1 MHLFKRLFL
10 LLIALCGVGVM
21 NSVAST
27 PAARW
32 TLQAT
37 GNNLLIKDAAT
48 GEYLNMYFNA
58 PNATLHTGTGD
69 ASQWKILRQSDNTAV
84 TEVEEGVD
92 YLLQTQMNMSLN
104 QYAYVTDANTIQ
116 TKAQAGDDCIFRFE
130 AAAGG
135 GYHIQ
140 HVASEGYILQG
151 AHHANLTVG
160 ALSEETPDDEYT
172 KEGYYTIEWKTGTG
186 SYIAEE
192 ADGSMVITN
201 YDEAKRIFWE
211 FVPTDKPNCFHVRN
225 TATGRYM
232 QSCNLEP
239 SSASRVSTGKN
250 PVEYYVAKNTTAG
263 ATTYGQYWFSST
275 DCANYDKTASSP
287 RALNKDGASNYIITW
302 TAGNSNVGSFWTL
315 HETEDLYDLR
325 PFMAGSAYRYLLMN
339 DENQALESS
348 DEDVLTWAKRTED
361 VAQSWYFEGESNHA
375 GGYQIINAKTGKALN
390 DGTAYVVVQDLTAD
404 NAVYAFRPFATKDD
418 AATEL
423 TLEGKNRFTFRAV
436 RSEFSRSAQ
445 IYHMP
450 CGALAGMYISE
461 LSLTG
466 EAAYKPLSFPI
477 TSSAGK
483 ENATPAEWF
492 TLYVRD
498 KGEVLPGKSLT
509 LDITMNQTPAAGYEA
524 FAYFDW
530 NRDGVFEAVTTLD
543 VARTM
548 SATIPVPADAKE
560 GKTRMRIRITDN
572 GLTDAEDE
580 AVGQIFDAILT
591 ILPANTEASF
601 SVASSDLT
609 RGTVSYELNG
619 DEVTIKADPLG
630 NATFIAWREGNRL
643 FTTTATHTFMLDR
656 SIHLTAYFTPNTDIT
671 TLIEGVEVK
680 VPANNVFYDLQGRQ
694 VLMPRKGIY
703 ILNGKKVIVK

>member
-1 MHLFKRLFL
+1 MFTLQRILGL
-10 LLIALCGVGVM
+10 LATLCCVSILTTA
-21 NSVAST
+21 NT
-27 PAARW
+27 AARW
-32 TLQAT
+32 TLQTT
-37 GNNLLIKDAAT
+37 GSNVLIKDAVT
-48 GEYLNMYFNA
+48 GEYLNMYFKA

-69 ASQWKILRQSDNTAV
+69 ASQWKVLRESDKTAI
-84 TEVEEGVD
+84 TAPEENVD
-92 YLLQTQMNMSLN
+92 YLLQTQMNVSLN
-104 QYAYVTDANTIQ
+104 QYAYVTADKCIQ
-116 TKAQAGDDCIFRFE
+116 TKADADAGSIFRFK
-130 AAAGG
+130 AAPEGG
-135 GYHIQ
+135 FYLY
-140 HVASEGYILQG
+140 HVATDSYIQQG
-151 AHHANLTVG
+151 AHHVNLTMG
-160 ALSEETPDDEYT
+160 ALAQETPKDEAT
-172 KEGYYTIEWKTGTG
+172 KAGIYTIEWKTGTG
-186 SYIAEE
+186 SYITEE
-192 ADGSMVITN
+192 ADGSMVISN
-201 YDEAKRIFWE
+201 YDETKRMFWE
-211 FVPTDKPNCFHVRN
+211 FVPTEKDNCFYLRN

-239 SSASRVSTGKN
+239 SSASRVKTGKE

-263 ATTYGQYWFSST
+263 AATYGQYWFSST

-287 RALNKDGASNYIITW
+287 RALNKDGASNFIITW
-302 TAGNSNVGSFWTL
+302 TAANGNVGSFWTL

-325 PFMAGSAYRYLLMN
+325 PFMVGESYRYLLQN
-339 DENQALESS
+339 DELKALQLADDNTLSWE
-348 DEDVLTWAKRTED
+348 KRTED
-361 VAQSWYFEGESNHA
+361 LSQAWYFKGESNRA

-390 DGTAYVVVQDLTAD
+390 DGTAYVVVQDLTAES
-404 NAVYAFRPFATKDD
+404 AVYQFRPFATKDD
-418 AATEL
+418 ASTVL
-423 TLEGKNRFTFRAV
+423 TIDGKSALTFRAV
-436 RSEFSRSAQ
+436 RSAFSRNAQ
-445 IYHMP
+445 IYQMP
-450 CGALAGMYISE
+450 CGALAGLYISE

-466 EAAYKPLSFPI
+466 EAAYKPLVFPI
-477 TSSAGK
+477 TTAAGK
-483 ENATPAEWF
+483 ESATPAEWF

-498 KGEVLPGKSLT
+498 KAEVQPGKSLT

-591 ILPANTEASF
+591 VIPANKGLSF
-601 SVASSDLT
+601 SVTTSDLT

-619 DEVTIKADPLG
+619 DEITIKAEPLG

-643 FTTTATHTFMLDR
+643 FTTTATHTFTLDR
-656 SIHLTAYFTPNTDIT
+656 SIHLTAYFTPNTDIV

-694 VLMPRKGIY
+694 VLMPQKGIY

>member
-1 MHLFKRLFL
+1 MFTLQRILGL
-10 LLIALCGVGVM
+10 LATLCCVSILTTA
-21 NSVAST
+21 NT
-27 PAARW
+27 AARW
-32 TLQAT
+32 TLQTT
-37 GNNLLIKDAAT
+37 GSNVLIKDAVT
-48 GEYLNMYFNA
+48 GEYLNMYFKA

-69 ASQWKILRQSDNTAV
+69 ASQWKVLRESDKTAI
-84 TEVEEGVD
+84 TAPEENVD
-92 YLLQTQMNMSLN
+92 YLLQTQMNVSLN
-104 QYAYVTDANTIQ
+104 QYAYVTADKCIQ
-116 TKAQAGDDCIFRFE
+116 TKADADAGSIFRFK
-130 AAAGG
+130 AAPEGG
-135 GYHIQ
+135 FYLY
-140 HVASEGYILQG
+140 HVATDSYIQQG
-151 AHHANLTVG
+151 AHHVNLTMG
-160 ALSEETPDDEYT
+160 ALAQETPKDEAT
-172 KEGYYTIEWKTGTG
+172 KAGFYTIEWKTGTG
-186 SYIAEE
+186 SYITEE
-192 ADGSMVITN
+192 ADGSMVISN
-201 YDEAKRIFWE
+201 YDETKRMFWE
-211 FVPTDKPNCFHVRN
+211 FVPTEKNNCFYLRN

-239 SSASRVSTGKN
+239 SSASRVKTGKE

-263 ATTYGQYWFSST
+263 AATYGQYWFSST

-287 RALNKDGASNYIITW
+287 RALNKDGASNFIITW
-302 TAGNSNVGSFWTL
+302 TAANGNVGSFWTL

-325 PFMAGSAYRYLLMN
+325 PFMVGESYRYLLQN
-339 DENQALESS
+339 DELKALQLADDNTLSWE
-348 DEDVLTWAKRTED
+348 KRTED
-361 VAQSWYFEGESNHA
+361 ASQSWYFKGESNRA

-390 DGTAYVVVQDLTAD
+390 DGTAYVVVQDLTAES
-404 NAVYAFRPFATKDD
+404 AVYQFRPFATKDD
-418 AATEL
+418 ASTVL
-423 TLEGKNRFTFRAV
+423 TIDGKSALTFRAV
-436 RSEFSRSAQ
+436 RSAFSRNAQ
-445 IYHMP
+445 IYQMP
-450 CGALAGMYISE
+450 CGALAGLYISE

-466 EAAYKPLSFPI
+466 EAAYKPLVFPI
-477 TSSAGK
+477 TTAAGK
-483 ENATPAEWF
+483 ESATPAEWF

-498 KGEVLPGKSLT
+498 KAEVQPGKSLT

-591 ILPANTEASF
+591 VIPANKGLSF
-601 SVASSDLT
+601 SVTTSDLT

-619 DEVTIKADPLG
+619 DEITIKAEPLG

-643 FTTTATHTFMLDR
+643 FTTTATHTFTLDR
-656 SIHLTAYFTPNTDIT
+656 SIHLTAYFTPNTDIV

-694 VLMPRKGIY
+694 VLMPQKGIY

>member
-1 MHLFKRLFL
+1 MFTLQRILGL
-10 LLIALCGVGVM
+10 LATLCCVSILTTA
-21 NSVAST
+21 NT
-27 PAARW
+27 AARW
-32 TLQAT
+32 TLQTT
-37 GNNLLIKDAAT
+37 GSNVLIKDAVT
-48 GEYLNMYFNA
+48 GEYLNMYFKA

-69 ASQWKILRQSDNTAV
+69 ASQWKVLRESDKTAI
-84 TEVEEGVD
+84 TAPEENVD
-92 YLLQTQMNMSLN
+92 YLLQTQMNVSLN
-104 QYAYVTDANTIQ
+104 QYAYVTADKCIQ
-116 TKAQAGDDCIFRFE
+116 TKADADAGSIFRFK
-130 AAAGG
+130 AAPEGG
-135 GYHIQ
+135 FYLY
-140 HVASEGYILQG
+140 HVATDSYIQQG
-151 AHHANLTVG
+151 AHHVNLTMG
-160 ALSEETPDDEYT
+160 ALAQETPKDEAT
-172 KEGYYTIEWKTGTG
+172 KAGIYTIEWKTGTG
-186 SYIAEE
+186 SYITEE
-192 ADGSMVITN
+192 ADGSMVISN
-201 YDEAKRIFWE
+201 YDETKRMFWE
-211 FVPTDKPNCFHVRN
+211 FVPTEKDNCFYLRN

-239 SSASRVSTGKN
+239 SSASRVKTGKD

-263 ATTYGQYWFSST
+263 AATFGQYWFSST

-287 RALNKDGASNYIITW
+287 RALNKDGASNFIITW
-302 TAGNSNVGSFWTL
+302 TAANGNVGSFWTL

-325 PFMAGSAYRYLLMN
+325 PFMVGESYRYLLQN
-339 DENQALESS
+339 DELKALQLADDNTLSWE
-348 DEDVLTWAKRTED
+348 KRTED
-361 VAQSWYFEGESNHA
+361 ASQAWYFKGESNRA

-390 DGTAYVVVQDLTAD
+390 DGTAYVVVQDLTAES
-404 NAVYAFRPFATKDD
+404 AVYQFRPFATKDD
-418 AATEL
+418 ASTVL
-423 TLEGKNRFTFRAV
+423 TIDGKSALTFRAV
-436 RSEFSRSAQ
+436 RSAFSRNAQ
-445 IYHMP
+445 IYQMP
-450 CGALAGMYISE
+450 CGALAGLYISE

-466 EAAYKPLSFPI
+466 EAAYKPLVFPI
-477 TSSAGK
+477 TTAAGK
-483 ENATPAEWF
+483 ESATPAEWF

-498 KGEVLPGKSLT
+498 KAEVQPGKSLT

-591 ILPANTEASF
+591 VIPSDKGLSF
-601 SVASSDLT
+601 SVTTSDLT

-619 DEVTIKADPLG
+619 DEITIKAEPLG
-630 NATFIAWREGNRL
+630 NSKFIAWREGNRL

-656 SIHLTAYFTPNTDIT
+656 SIHLTAYFTPNTDIV

-694 VLMPRKGIY
+694 VLMPQKGIY

>member
-1 MHLFKRLFL
+1 M
-10 LLIALCGVGVM
+10 ALCCVSILTAAG
-21 NSVAST
+21 T
-27 PAARW
+27 AARW
-32 TLQAT
+32 TLQTT
-37 GNNLLIKDAAT
+37 GSNVLIKDAVT
-48 GEYLNMYFNA
+48 GEYLNMYFKA

-69 ASQWKILRQSDNTAV
+69 ASQWKVLRESDKTAI
-84 TEVEEGVD
+84 TTPEENVD
-92 YLLQTQMNMSLN
+92 YLLQTQMTVSLN
-104 QYAYVTDANTIQ
+104 QYAYVTADKCIQ
-116 TKAQAGDDCIFRFE
+116 TKADADAGSIFRFK
-130 AAAGG
+130 AAPEGG
-135 GYHIQ
+135 FYLY
-140 HVASEGYILQG
+140 HVATDSYIQQG
-151 AHHANLTVG
+151 AHHVNLTMG
-160 ALSEETPDDEYT
+160 ALSQEAPEDEAT
-172 KEGYYTIEWKTGTG
+172 KAGIYTIEWKTGTG
-186 SYIAEE
+186 SYITEE
-192 ADGSMVITN
+192 ADGSLVISN
-201 YDEAKRIFWE
+201 YDETKRMFWE
-211 FVPTDKPNCFHVRN
+211 FVSTDKPNCFYLRN

-239 SSASRVSTGKN
+239 SSASRVKTGKE

-263 ATTYGQYWFSST
+263 AATYGQYWFSST
-275 DCANYDKTASSP
+275 DCANYDNTASSP
-287 RALNKDGASNYIITW
+287 RALNKDGASNFIITW
-302 TAGNSNVGSFWTL
+302 TAANGNVGSFWTL
-315 HETEDLYDLR
+315 HETEDRYDLR
-325 PFMAGSAYRYLLMN
+325 PFMVGEAYRYLLQN
-339 DENQALESS
+339 DELKALQLADDNTLSWE
-348 DEDVLTWAKRTED
+348 KRTED
-361 VAQSWYFEGESNHA
+361 LSQAWYFKGESNRA

-390 DGTAYVVVQDLTAD
+390 DGTAYVVVQDLTAES
-404 NAVYAFRPFATKDD
+404 AVYQFRPFATKDD
-418 AATEL
+418 ATTVL
-423 TLEGKNRFTFRAV
+423 TIDGKSALTFRAV
-436 RSEFSRSAQ
+436 RSAFSRNAQ
-445 IYHMP
+445 IYQMP
-450 CGALAGMYISE
+450 CGALAGLYISE

-466 EAAYKPLSFPI
+466 EAAYKPLVFPI
-477 TSSAGK
+477 TTATGK
-483 ENATPAEWF
+483 ESATPAEWF

-498 KGEVLPGKSLT
+498 KAEVQPGKSLT

-591 ILPANTEASF
+591 VIPANKGLSF
-601 SVASSDLT
+601 SVTTSDLT

-619 DEVTIKADPLG
+619 DEITIKAEPLG
-630 NATFIAWREGNRL
+630 NSKFIAWREGNRL

-656 SIHLTAYFTPNTDIT
+656 SIHLTAYFTPNTDIV

>member
-1 MHLFKRLFL
+1 MFTLQRILGL
-10 LLIALCGVGVM
+10 LATLCCVSILTTA
-21 NSVAST
+21 NT
-27 PAARW
+27 AARW
-32 TLQAT
+32 TLQTT
-37 GNNLLIKDAAT
+37 GSNVLIKDAVT
-48 GEYLNMYFNA
+48 GEYLNMYFKA

-69 ASQWKILRQSDNTAV
+69 ASQWKVLRESDKTAV
-84 TEVEEGVD
+84 TAPEENVD
-92 YLLQTQMNMSLN
+92 YLLQTQMNVSLN
-104 QYAYVTDANTIQ
+104 QYAYVTADKCIQ
-116 TKAQAGDDCIFRFE
+116 TKADADAGSIFRFK
-130 AAAGG
+130 AAPEGG
-135 GYHIQ
+135 FYLY
-140 HVASEGYILQG
+140 HVATDSYIQQG
-151 AHHANLTVG
+151 AHHVNLTMG
-160 ALSEETPDDEYT
+160 ALAQETPKDEAT
-172 KEGYYTIEWKTGTG
+172 KAGIYTIEWKTGTG
-186 SYIAEE
+186 SYITEE
-192 ADGSMVITN
+192 ADGSMVISN
-201 YDEAKRIFWE
+201 YDETKRMFWE
-211 FVPTDKPNCFHVRN
+211 FVPTEKDNCFYLRN

-239 SSASRVSTGKN
+239 SSASRVKTGKE

-263 ATTYGQYWFSST
+263 AATYGQYWFSST

-287 RALNKDGASNYIITW
+287 RALNKDGASNFIITW
-302 TAGNSNVGSFWTL
+302 TAANGNVGSFWTL
-315 HETEDLYDLR
+315 PDTEDLYDLR
-325 PFMAGSAYRYLLMN
+325 PFMVGESYRYLLQN
-339 DENQALESS
+339 DELKALQLADDNTLSWE
-348 DEDVLTWAKRTED
+348 KRTED
-361 VAQSWYFEGESNHA
+361 LSQAWYFKGESNRA

-390 DGTAYVVVQDLTAD
+390 DGTAYVVVQDLTAES
-404 NAVYAFRPFATKDD
+404 AVYQFRPFATKDD
-418 AATEL
+418 ASTVL
-423 TLEGKNRFTFRAV
+423 TIDGKSALTFRAV
-436 RSEFSRSAQ
+436 RSAFSRNAQ
-445 IYHMP
+445 IYQMP
-450 CGALAGMYISE
+450 CGALAGLYISE

-466 EAAYKPLSFPI
+466 EAAYKPLVFPI
-477 TSSAGK
+477 TTAAGK
-483 ENATPAEWF
+483 ESATPAEWF

-498 KGEVLPGKSLT
+498 KAEVQPGKSLT

-591 ILPANTEASF
+591 VIPANKGLSF
-601 SVASSDLT
+601 SVTTSDLT

-619 DEVTIKADPLG
+619 DEITIKAEPLG

-643 FTTTATHTFMLDR
+643 FTTTATHTFTLDR
-656 SIHLTAYFTPNTDIT
+656 SIHLTAYFTPNTDIV

-694 VLMPRKGIY
+694 VLMPQKGIY

>member
-1 MHLFKRLFL
+1 M
-10 LLIALCGVGVM
+10 ALCCVSILTAAV
-21 NSVAST
+21 T
-27 PAARW
+27 AARW
-32 TLQAT
+32 TLQTT
-37 GNNLLIKDAAT
+37 GSNVLIKDAVK

-69 ASQWKILRQSDNTAV
+69 ASQWKVLRESDKTAI
-84 TEVEEGVD
+84 TTPEENVD
-92 YLLQTQMNMSLN
+92 YLLQTQMNVSIN
-104 QYAYVTDANTIQ
+104 QYAYVTADKCIQ
-116 TKAQAGDDCIFRFE
+116 TKAEADAGSIFRFK
-130 AAAGG
+130 AAPEGG
-135 GYHIQ
+135 FYLY
-140 HVASEGYILQG
+140 HVATDSYIQQG
-151 AHHANLTVG
+151 AHHVNLTMG
-160 ALSEETPDDEYT
+160 ALSQVAPEDEAT
-172 KEGYYTIEWKTGTG
+172 KAGIYTIEWQTGTG
-186 SYIAEE
+186 SYITEE
-192 ADGSMVITN
+192 ADGSMVISN
-201 YDEAKRIFWE
+201 YDETKRMFWE
-211 FVPTDKPNCFHVRN
+211 FVATDKPNCFYLRN

-239 SSASRVSTGKN
+239 SSSSRVKTGKE

-263 ATTYGQYWFSST
+263 AATYGQYWFSST

-287 RALNKDGASNYIITW
+287 RALNKDGASNFIITW
-302 TAGNSNVGSFWTL
+302 MAGNGNTGSFWTL

-325 PFMAGSAYRYLLMN
+325 PFMVGESYRYLLQN
-339 DENQALESS
+339 DELKALQLADDNTLSWE
-348 DEDVLTWAKRTED
+348 KRTED
-361 VAQSWYFEGESNHA
+361 LSQAWYFKGESNRA

-390 DGTAYVVVQDLTAD
+390 DGTAYVVVQDLTAES
-404 NAVYAFRPFATKDD
+404 AVYQFRPFATKDD
-418 AATEL
+418 ATTVL
-423 TLEGKNRFTFRAV
+423 TIDGKSALTFRAV
-436 RSEFSRSAQ
+436 RSTFSRSAQ
-445 IYHMP
+445 IYQMP
-450 CGALAGMYISE
+450 CGALAGLYISE

-466 EAAYKPLSFPI
+466 EAAYKPLVFPI
-477 TSSAGK
+477 TTAAGK
-483 ENATPAEWF
+483 ESATPAEWF

-498 KGEVLPGKSLT
+498 KAEVQPGKSLT

-591 ILPANTEASF
+591 VIPADKGLSF
-601 SVASSDLT
+601 SVTTSDLT

-619 DEVTIKADPLG
+619 DEITIKADPLG
-630 NATFIAWREGNRL
+630 NASFIAWREGNRL
-643 FTTTATHTFMLDR
+643 FTTTATHTFTLDR
-656 SIHLTAYFTPNTDIT
+656 SIHLTAYFTPNTDIV

-694 VLMPRKGIY
+694 VLMPQKGIY
-703 ILNGKKVIVK
+703 ILNGKKVLVK

>member
-1 MHLFKRLFL
+1 MFTLQRILGL
-10 LLIALCGVGVM
+10 LATLCCVSILTTA
-21 NSVAST
+21 NT
-27 PAARW
+27 AARW
-32 TLQAT
+32 TLQTT
-37 GNNLLIKDAAT
+37 GSNVLIKDAVT
-48 GEYLNMYFNA
+48 GEYLNMYFKA

-69 ASQWKILRQSDNTAV
+69 ASQWKVLRESDKTAI
-84 TEVEEGVD
+84 TAPEENVD
-92 YLLQTQMNMSLN
+92 YLLQTQMNVSLN
-104 QYAYVTDANTIQ
+104 QYAYVTADKCIQ
-116 TKAQAGDDCIFRFE
+116 TKADADAGSIFRFK
-130 AAAGG
+130 AAPEGG
-135 GYHIQ
+135 FYLY
-140 HVASEGYILQG
+140 HVATDSYIQQG
-151 AHHANLTVG
+151 AHHVNLTMG
-160 ALSEETPDDEYT
+160 ALAQETPKDEAT
-172 KEGYYTIEWKTGTG
+172 KAGIYTIEWKTGTG
-186 SYIAEE
+186 SYITEE
-192 ADGSMVITN
+192 ADGSMVISN
-201 YDEAKRIFWE
+201 YDETKRMFWE
-211 FVPTDKPNCFHVRN
+211 FVPTEKENCFYLRN

-239 SSASRVSTGKN
+239 SSASRVKTGKE

-263 ATTYGQYWFSST
+263 AATYGQYWFSST

-287 RALNKDGASNYIITW
+287 RALNKDGASNFIITW
-302 TAGNSNVGSFWTL
+302 TAANGNVGSFWTL

-325 PFMAGSAYRYLLMN
+325 PFMVGESYRYLLQN
-339 DENQALESS
+339 DELKALQLADDNTLSWE
-348 DEDVLTWAKRTED
+348 KRTED
-361 VAQSWYFEGESNHA
+361 ASQAWYFKGESNRA

-390 DGTAYVVVQDLTAD
+390 DGTAYVVVQDLTAES
-404 NAVYAFRPFATKDD
+404 AVYQFRPFATKDD
-418 AATEL
+418 ASTVL
-423 TLEGKNRFTFRAV
+423 TIDGKSTLTFRAV
-436 RSEFSRSAQ
+436 RSAFSRNAQ
-445 IYHMP
+445 IYQMP
-450 CGALAGMYISE
+450 CGALAGLYISE

-466 EAAYKPLSFPI
+466 EAAYKPLVFPI
-477 TSSAGK
+477 TTAAGK
-483 ENATPAEWF
+483 ESATPAEWF

-498 KGEVLPGKSLT
+498 KAEVQPGKSLT

-548 SATIPVPADAKE
+548 SVTIPVPADAKE

-591 ILPANTEASF
+591 VIPANKGLSF
-601 SVASSDLT
+601 SVTTSDLT

-619 DEVTIKADPLG
+619 DEITIKAEPLG

-656 SIHLTAYFTPNTDIT
+656 SIHLTAYFTPNTDIV

-694 VLMPRKGIY
+694 VLMPQKGIY

>member
-1 MHLFKRLFL
+1 MFTLQRILGL
-10 LLIALCGVGVM
+10 LATLCCVSILTTA
-21 NSVAST
+21 NT
-27 PAARW
+27 AARW
-32 TLQAT
+32 TLQTT
-37 GNNLLIKDAAT
+37 GSNVLIKDAVT
-48 GEYLNMYFNA
+48 GEYLNMYFKA

-69 ASQWKILRQSDNTAV
+69 ASQWKVLRESDKTAI
-84 TEVEEGVD
+84 TAPEENVD
-92 YLLQTQMNMSLN
+92 YLLQTQMNVSLN
-104 QYAYVTDANTIQ
+104 QYAYVTTDKCIQ
-116 TKAQAGDDCIFRFE
+116 TKADADAGSIFRFK
-130 AAAGG
+130 AAPEGG
-135 GYHIQ
+135 FYLYHVETDTYIQ
-140 HVASEGYILQG
+140 QG
-151 AHHANLTVG
+151 AHHANLTMG
-160 ALSEETPDDEYT
+160 ALSAETPKDEAT
-172 KEGYYTIEWKTGTG
+172 KAGIYTIEWKTGTG
-186 SYIAEE
+186 SYITEE
-192 ADGSMVITN
+192 ADGSMVISN
-201 YDEAKRIFWE
+201 YDETKRMFWE
-211 FVPTDKPNCFHVRN
+211 FVATDKPNCFYLRN

-239 SSASRVSTGKN
+239 SSASRVKTGKE

-263 ATTYGQYWFSST
+263 AATYGQYWFSST

-287 RALNKDGASNYIITW
+287 RALNKDGASNFIITW
-302 TAGNSNVGSFWTL
+302 TAANGNVGSFWTL

-325 PFMAGSAYRYLLMN
+325 PFMVGEAYRYLLQN
-339 DENQALESS
+339 DELKALQLADDNTLSWE
-348 DEDVLTWAKRTED
+348 KRTED
-361 VAQSWYFEGESNHA
+361 LSQAWYFKGESNRA

-390 DGTAYVVVQDLTAD
+390 DGTAYVVVQDLTAES
-404 NAVYAFRPFATKDD
+404 AVYQFRPFATKDD
-418 AATEL
+418 ATTVL
-423 TLEGKNRFTFRAV
+423 TIDGKSALTFRAV
-436 RSEFSRSAQ
+436 RSTFSRSAQ
-445 IYHMP
+445 IYQMP
-450 CGALAGMYISE
+450 CGALTDLYISE

-466 EAAYKPLSFPI
+466 EAAYKPLAFPI

-483 ENATPAEWF
+483 ESATPAEWF

-509 LDITMNQTPAAGYEA
+509 LDITLNKTPDAGYEA

-619 DEVTIKADPLG
+619 DEVTIKAEPLG

-643 FTTTATHTFMLDR
+643 FTTTATHTFTLDR
-656 SIHLTAYFTPNTDIT
+656 SIHLTAYFTPNTDIV

-694 VLMPRKGIY
+694 VIMPHKGIY

>member
-1 MHLFKRLFL
+1 MFTLQRILGL
-10 LLIALCGVGVM
+10 LATLCCVSILTTA
-21 NSVAST
+21 NT
-27 PAARW
+27 AARW
-32 TLQAT
+32 TLQTT
-37 GNNLLIKDAAT
+37 GSNVLIKDAVT
-48 GEYLNMYFNA
+48 GEYLNMYFKA

-69 ASQWKILRQSDNTAV
+69 ASQWKVLRESDKTAV
-84 TEVEEGVD
+84 TAPEENVD
-92 YLLQTQMNMSLN
+92 YLLQTQMNVSLN
-104 QYAYVTDANTIQ
+104 QYAYVTTDKCIR
-116 TKAQAGDDCIFRFE
+116 TKADADAGSIFRFK
-130 AAAGG
+130 AAPEGG
-135 GYHIQ
+135 FYLY
-140 HVASEGYILQG
+140 HVATDSYIQQG
-151 AHHANLTVG
+151 AHHVNLTMG
-160 ALSEETPDDEYT
+160 ALAQETPKDEAT
-172 KEGYYTIEWKTGTG
+172 KAGFYTIEWKTGTG
-186 SYIAEE
+186 SYITEE
-192 ADGSMVITN
+192 ADGSMVISN
-201 YDEAKRIFWE
+201 YDETKRMFWE
-211 FVPTDKPNCFHVRN
+211 FVPTEKDNCFYLRN

-239 SSASRVSTGKN
+239 SSASRVKTGKE

-263 ATTYGQYWFSST
+263 AATYGQYWFSST

-287 RALNKDGASNYIITW
+287 RALNKDGASNFIITW
-302 TAGNSNVGSFWTL
+302 TAANGNVGSFWTL

-325 PFMAGSAYRYLLMN
+325 PFMVGESYRYLLQN
-339 DENQALESS
+339 DELKALQLADDNTLSWE
-348 DEDVLTWAKRTED
+348 KRTED
-361 VAQSWYFEGESNHA
+361 LSQAWYFKGESNRA

-390 DGTAYVVVQDLTAD
+390 DGTAYVVVQDLTAES
-404 NAVYAFRPFATKDD
+404 AVYQFRPFATKDD
-418 AATEL
+418 ASTVL
-423 TLEGKNRFTFRAV
+423 TIDGKSALTFRAV
-436 RSEFSRSAQ
+436 RSAFSRNAQ
-445 IYHMP
+445 IYQMP
-450 CGALAGMYISE
+450 CGALAGLYISE

-466 EAAYKPLSFPI
+466 EAAYKPLVFPI
-477 TSSAGK
+477 TTAAGK
-483 ENATPAEWF
+483 ESATPAEWF

-498 KGEVLPGKSLT
+498 KAEVQPGKSLT

-591 ILPANTEASF
+591 VIPANKGLSF
-601 SVASSDLT
+601 SVTTSDLT

-619 DEVTIKADPLG
+619 DEITIKAEPLG

-643 FTTTATHTFMLDR
+643 FTTTATHTFTLDR
-656 SIHLTAYFTPNTDIT
+656 SIHLTAYFTPNTDIV

-694 VLMPRKGIY
+694 VLMPQKGIY
-703 ILNGKKVIVK
+703 ILNGKKVLVK

>member
-1 MHLFKRLFL
+1 MFTLQRILGL
-10 LLIALCGVGVM
+10 LATLCCVSILTTA
-21 NSVAST
+21 NT
-27 PAARW
+27 AARW
-32 TLQAT
+32 TLQTT
-37 GNNLLIKDAAT
+37 GSNVLIKDAVT
-48 GEYLNMYFNA
+48 GEYLNMYFKA

-69 ASQWKILRQSDNTAV
+69 ASQWKVLRESDKTAV
-84 TEVEEGVD
+84 TAPEENVD
-92 YLLQTQMNMSLN
+92 YLLQTQMNVSLN
-104 QYAYVTDANTIQ
+104 QYAYVTADKCIQ
-116 TKAQAGDDCIFRFE
+116 TKADADAGSIFRFK
-130 AAAGG
+130 AAPEGG
-135 GYHIQ
+135 FYLY
-140 HVASEGYILQG
+140 HVATDSYIQQG
-151 AHHANLTVG
+151 AHHVNLTMG
-160 ALSEETPDDEYT
+160 ALAQETPKDEAT
-172 KEGYYTIEWKTGTG
+172 KAGIYPIEWKTGTG
-186 SYIAEE
+186 SYITEE
-192 ADGSMVITN
+192 ADGSMVISN
-201 YDEAKRIFWE
+201 YDETKRMFWE
-211 FVPTDKPNCFHVRN
+211 FVPTEKDNCFYLRN

-239 SSASRVSTGKN
+239 SSASRVKTGKE

-263 ATTYGQYWFSST
+263 AATYGQYWFSST

-287 RALNKDGASNYIITW
+287 RALNKDGASNFIITW
-302 TAGNSNVGSFWTL
+302 TAANGNVGSFWTL

-325 PFMAGSAYRYLLMN
+325 PFMVGESYRYLLQN
-339 DENQALESS
+339 DELKAIQLADDNTLSWE
-348 DEDVLTWAKRTED
+348 KRTED
-361 VAQSWYFEGESNHA
+361 LSQAWYFKGESNRA

-390 DGTAYVVVQDLTAD
+390 DGTAYVVVQDLTAES
-404 NAVYAFRPFATKDD
+404 AVYQFRPFATKDD
-418 AATEL
+418 ASTVL
-423 TLEGKNRFTFRAV
+423 TIDGKSALTFRAV
-436 RSEFSRSAQ
+436 RSAFSRNAQ
-445 IYHMP
+445 IYQMP
-450 CGALAGMYISE
+450 CGALAGLYISE

-466 EAAYKPLSFPI
+466 EAAYKPLVFPI
-477 TSSAGK
+477 TTAAGK
-483 ENATPAEWF
+483 ESATPAEWF

-498 KGEVLPGKSLT
+498 KAEVQPGKSLT

-591 ILPANTEASF
+591 VIPANKGLSF
-601 SVASSDLT
+601 SVTTSDLT

-619 DEVTIKADPLG
+619 DEITIKAEPLG

-643 FTTTATHTFMLDR
+643 FTTTATHTFTLDR
-656 SIHLTAYFTPNTDIT
+656 SIHLTAYFTPNTDIV

-694 VLMPRKGIY
+694 VLMPQKGIY
-703 ILNGKKVIVK
+703 ILNGKKVLVK

>member
-1 MHLFKRLFL
+1 MFTLQRILGL
-10 LLIALCGVGVM
+10 LATLCCVSILTTA
-21 NSVAST
+21 NT
-27 PAARW
+27 AARW
-32 TLQAT
+32 TLQTT
-37 GNNLLIKDAAT
+37 GSNVLIKDAVT
-48 GEYLNMYFNA
+48 GEYLNMYFKA

-69 ASQWKILRQSDNTAV
+69 ASQWKVLRESDKTAI
-84 TEVEEGVD
+84 TTPEENVD
-92 YLLQTQMNMSLN
+92 YLLQTQMNVSLN
-104 QYAYVTDANTIQ
+104 QYAYVTADKCIQ
-116 TKAQAGDDCIFRFE
+116 TKADADAGSIFRFK
-130 AAAGG
+130 AAPEGG
-135 GYHIQ
+135 FYLY
-140 HVASEGYILQG
+140 HVATDSYIQQG
-151 AHHANLTVG
+151 AHHVNLTMG
-160 ALSEETPDDEYT
+160 ALAQETPKDEAT
-172 KEGYYTIEWKTGTG
+172 KAGIYTIEWKTGTG
-186 SYIAEE
+186 SYITEE
-192 ADGSMVITN
+192 ADGSMVISN
-201 YDEAKRIFWE
+201 YDETKRMFWE
-211 FVPTDKPNCFHVRN
+211 FVPTEKDNCFYLRN

-239 SSASRVSTGKN
+239 SSASRVKTGKE

-263 ATTYGQYWFSST
+263 AATYGQYWFSST

-287 RALNKDGASNYIITW
+287 RALNKDGASNFIITW
-302 TAGNSNVGSFWTL
+302 TAANGNVGSFWTL

-325 PFMAGSAYRYLLMN
+325 PFMVGESYRYLLQN
-339 DENQALESS
+339 DELKALQLADDNTLSWE
-348 DEDVLTWAKRTED
+348 KRTED
-361 VAQSWYFEGESNHA
+361 ASQAWYFKGESNRA
-375 GGYQIINAKTGKALN
+375 GGYQIINAKTGEALN
-390 DGTAYVVVQDLTAD
+390 DGTAYVVVQDLTAES
-404 NAVYAFRPFATKDD
+404 AVYQFRPFATKDD
-418 AATEL
+418 ASTVL
-423 TLEGKNRFTFRAV
+423 TIDGKSALTFRAV
-436 RSEFSRSAQ
+436 RSAFSRNAQ
-445 IYHMP
+445 IYQMP
-450 CGALAGMYISE
+450 CGALAGLYISE

-466 EAAYKPLSFPI
+466 EAAYKPLVFPI
-477 TSSAGK
+477 TTAAGK
-483 ENATPAEWF
+483 ESATPAEWF

-498 KGEVLPGKSLT
+498 KAEVQPGKSLT
-509 LDITMNQTPAAGYEA
+509 LDITMNQTPATGYEA

-591 ILPANTEASF
+591 VIPANKGLSF
-601 SVASSDLT
+601 SLTTSDLT

-619 DEVTIKADPLG
+619 DEITIKAEPLG

-656 SIHLTAYFTPNTDIT
+656 SIHLTAYFTPNTDIV

-694 VLMPRKGIY
+694 VLVPRKGIY

>member
-1 MHLFKRLFL
+1 MFTLQRILGL
-10 LLIALCGVGVM
+10 LATLCCVSILTTA
-21 NSVAST
+21 NT
-27 PAARW
+27 AARW
-32 TLQAT
+32 TLQTT
-37 GNNLLIKDAAT
+37 GSNVLIKDAVT
-48 GEYLNMYFNA
+48 GEYLNMYFKA

-69 ASQWKILRQSDNTAV
+69 ASQWKVLRESDKTAV
-84 TEVEEGVD
+84 TAPEENVD
-92 YLLQTQMNMSLN
+92 YLLQTQMNVSLN
-104 QYAYVTDANTIQ
+104 QYAYVTADKCIQ
-116 TKAQAGDDCIFRFE
+116 TKADADAGSIFRFK
-130 AAAGG
+130 AAPEGG
-135 GYHIQ
+135 FYLYHVETDSYIQ
-140 HVASEGYILQG
+140 QG
-151 AHHANLTVG
+151 AHHVNLTMG
-160 ALSEETPDDEYT
+160 ALAQETPKDEAT
-172 KEGYYTIEWKTGTG
+172 KAGIYTIEWKTGTG
-186 SYIAEE
+186 SYITEE
-192 ADGSMVITN
+192 ADGSMVISN
-201 YDEAKRIFWE
+201 YDETKRMFWE
-211 FVPTDKPNCFHVRN
+211 FVPTEKDNCFYLRN

-239 SSASRVSTGKN
+239 SSASRVKTGKE

-263 ATTYGQYWFSST
+263 AATYGQYWFSST

-287 RALNKDGASNYIITW
+287 RALNKDGASSFIITW
-302 TAGNSNVGSFWTL
+302 TAANGNVGSFWTL

-325 PFMAGSAYRYLLMN
+325 PFMVGESYRYLLQN
-339 DENQALESS
+339 DELKALQLADDNTLSWE
-348 DEDVLTWAKRTED
+348 KRTED
-361 VAQSWYFEGESNHA
+361 ASQAWYFKGESNRA

-390 DGTAYVVVQDLTAD
+390 DGTAYVVVQNLTAES
-404 NAVYAFRPFATKDD
+404 AVYQFRPFATKDD
-418 AATEL
+418 ASTVL
-423 TLEGKNRFTFRAV
+423 TVDGKSALTFRAV
-436 RSEFSRSAQ
+436 RSAFSRNAQ
-445 IYHMP
+445 IYQMP
-450 CGALAGMYISE
+450 CGALAGLYISE

-466 EAAYKPLSFPI
+466 EAAYKPLVFPI
-477 TSSAGK
+477 TTAAGK
-483 ENATPAEWF
+483 ESATPAEWF

-498 KGEVLPGKSLT
+498 KAEVQPGKSLT

-591 ILPANTEASF
+591 VIPADKGLSF
-601 SVASSDLT
+601 SVTTSDLT

-619 DEVTIKADPLG
+619 DEITIKAEPLG

-643 FTTTATHTFMLDR
+643 FTTTATHTFTLDR
-656 SIHLTAYFTPNTDIT
+656 SIHLTAYFTPNTDIV

>member
-1 MHLFKRLFL
+1 MFTLQRILGL
-10 LLIALCGVGVM
+10 LATLCCVSILTTA
-21 NSVAST
+21 NT
-27 PAARW
+27 AARW
-32 TLQAT
+32 TLQTT
-37 GNNLLIKDAAT
+37 GSNVLIKDAVT
-48 GEYLNMYFNA
+48 GEYLNMYFKA

-69 ASQWKILRQSDNTAV
+69 ASQWKVLRESDKTAV
-84 TEVEEGVD
+84 TAPEENVD
-92 YLLQTQMNMSLN
+92 YLLQTQMNVSLN
-104 QYAYVTDANTIQ
+104 QYAYVTADKCIQ
-116 TKAQAGDDCIFRFE
+116 TKADADAGSIFRFK
-130 AAAGG
+130 AAPEGG
-135 GYHIQ
+135 FYLY
-140 HVASEGYILQG
+140 HVATDSYIQQG
-151 AHHANLTVG
+151 AHHVNLTMG
-160 ALSEETPDDEYT
+160 ALAQETPKDEAT
-172 KEGYYTIEWKTGTG
+172 KAGIYTIEWKTGTG
-186 SYIAEE
+186 SYITEE
-192 ADGSMVITN
+192 ADGSMVISN
-201 YDEAKRIFWE
+201 YDETKRMFWE
-211 FVPTDKPNCFHVRN
+211 FVPTEKDNCFYLRN

-239 SSASRVSTGKN
+239 SSASRVKTGKE

-263 ATTYGQYWFSST
+263 AATYGQYWFSST

-287 RALNKDGASNYIITW
+287 RALNKDGASNFIITW
-302 TAGNSNVGSFWTL
+302 TAANGNVGSFWTL

-325 PFMAGSAYRYLLMN
+325 PFMVGESYRYLLQN
-339 DENQALESS
+339 DELKALQLADDNTLSWE
-348 DEDVLTWAKRTED
+348 KRTED
-361 VAQSWYFEGESNHA
+361 ASQSWYFKGESNRA

-390 DGTAYVVVQDLTAD
+390 DGTAYVVVQDLTAES
-404 NAVYAFRPFATKDD
+404 AVYQFRPFATKDD
-418 AATEL
+418 ASTVL
-423 TLEGKNRFTFRAV
+423 TIDGKSALTFRAV
-436 RSEFSRSAQ
+436 RSAFSRNAQ
-445 IYHMP
+445 IYQMP
-450 CGALAGMYISE
+450 CGALAGLYISE

-466 EAAYKPLSFPI
+466 EAAYKPLVFPI
-477 TSSAGK
+477 TTAAGK
-483 ENATPAEWF
+483 ESATPAEWF

-498 KGEVLPGKSLT
+498 KAEVQPGKSLT

-591 ILPANTEASF
+591 VIPANKGLSF
-601 SVASSDLT
+601 SVTTSDLT

-619 DEVTIKADPLG
+619 DEITIKAEPLG

-643 FTTTATHTFMLDR
+643 FTTTATHTFTLDR
-656 SIHLTAYFTPNTDIT
+656 SIHLTAYFTPNTDIV

-694 VLMPRKGIY
+694 VLMPQKGIY

>member
-1 MHLFKRLFL
+1 MFTIQRILGL
-10 LLIALCGVGVM
+10 LATLCCVSILTAAG
-21 NSVAST
+21 T
-27 PAARW
+27 AARW
-32 TLQAT
+32 TLQTT
-37 GNNLLIKDAAT
+37 GSNVLIKDAVT
-48 GEYLNMYFNA
+48 GEYLNMYFKA

-69 ASQWKILRQSDNTAV
+69 ASQWKVLRESDKTAV
-84 TEVEEGVD
+84 TTPEENVD
-92 YLLQTQMNMSLN
+92 YLLQTQMNVSLN
-104 QYAYVTDANTIQ
+104 QYAYVTADKCIQ
-116 TKAQAGDDCIFRFE
+116 TKADADAGSIFRFK
-130 AAAGG
+130 AAPEGG
-135 GYHIQ
+135 FYLY
-140 HVASEGYILQG
+140 HVATDSYIQQG
-151 AHHANLTVG
+151 AHHVNLTMG
-160 ALSEETPDDEYT
+160 ALAQETPKDETT
-172 KEGYYTIEWKTGTG
+172 KAGIYTIEWKTGTG
-186 SYIAEE
+186 SYITEE
-192 ADGSMVITN
+192 ADGSMVISN
-201 YDEAKRIFWE
+201 YDETKRMFWE
-211 FVPTDKPNCFHVRN
+211 FVPTEKDNCFYLRN

-239 SSASRVSTGKN
+239 SSASRVKTGKE

-263 ATTYGQYWFSST
+263 AATYGQYWFSST

-287 RALNKDGASNYIITW
+287 RALNKDGASNFIITW
-302 TAGNSNVGSFWTL
+302 TAANGNVGSFWTL

-325 PFMAGSAYRYLLMN
+325 PFMVGESYRYLLQN
-339 DENQALESS
+339 DELKALQLADDNTLSWE
-348 DEDVLTWAKRTED
+348 KRTED
-361 VAQSWYFEGESNHA
+361 LSQAWYFKGESNRA

-390 DGTAYVVVQDLTAD
+390 DGTAYVVVQDLTAES
-404 NAVYAFRPFATKDD
+404 AVYQFRPFATKDD
-418 AATEL
+418 ASTVL
-423 TLEGKNRFTFRAV
+423 TIDGKSALTFRAV
-436 RSEFSRSAQ
+436 RSAFSRNAQ
-445 IYHMP
+445 IYQMP
-450 CGALAGMYISE
+450 CGALAGLYISE

-466 EAAYKPLSFPI
+466 EAAYKPLVFPI
-477 TSSAGK
+477 TTAAGK
-483 ENATPAEWF
+483 ESATPAEWF

-498 KGEVLPGKSLT
+498 KAEVQPGKSLT

-591 ILPANTEASF
+591 VIPANKGLSF
-601 SVASSDLT
+601 SVTTSDLT

-619 DEVTIKADPLG
+619 NEITIKAEPLG

-656 SIHLTAYFTPNTDIT
+656 SIHLTAYFTPNTDIV

-694 VLMPRKGIY
+694 VLMPQKGIY